1 MRTRMA
7 AVLAMITAALA
18 APTAFQSRDTVSLEA
33 ADCAR
38 LNMMFGDF
46 TVGRATQHA
55 KVPMSV
61 GTLDVRP
68 PDNGGVQ
75 IEKGAG
81 RDYSVTACIAAG
93 AADRAEAQ
101 RLADAVRLTINGNRV
116 GVENLALPARSWS
129 VQIVVEVPDGGSV
142 DAETTNGPISITG
155 VSGKFTARAANG
167 PIAVDDVNGQVTA
180 RASNGPI
187 SVSGSRGDIDAVTMN
202 GPISILLR
210 GSRWEGKLEA
220 RANSGP
226 LQVTVPTDY
235 RSGVE
240 ISSRGGSPWDCRAA
254 ACRGA
259 GDWQGNT
266 RTLRVGP
273 DPVIV
278 RISTING
285 PVAVHDSR
293 R

>member
-1 MRTRMA
+1 MRARMA
-7 AVLAMITAALA
+7 AALAMITAALA
-18 APTAFQSRDTVSLEA
+18 APMAFQSRSVVSLEA
-33 ADCAR
+33 ADCER
-38 LNMMFGDF
+38 LTMMFGDF
-46 TVGRATQHA
+46 AVGRATQHA

-61 GTLDVRP
+61 GTLEVRP
-68 PDNGGVQ
+68 PGNGGVQ

-81 RDYSVTACIAAG
+81 REYSITACIAAG
-93 AADRAEAQ
+93 ASDKAGAQ
-101 RLADAVRLTINGNRV
+101 RLADAVRLTIKGNQV
-116 GVENLALPARSWS
+116 TVENLALPARSWS

-142 DAETTNGPISITG
+142 DAETTNGPISISG

-187 SVSGSRGDIDAVTMN
+187 SVSGTRGDIDAVTMN
-202 GPISILLR
+202 GPISIVLK
-210 GSRWEGKLEA
+210 GTRWEGKLEA

-226 LQVTVPTDY
+226 LQVIMPSDY

-259 GDWQGNT
+259 GDWTGSS

-273 DPVIV
+273 DPIIV
-278 RISTING
+278 RVSTING
-285 PVAVHDSR
+285 PVSVHDSKR
-293 R
+293 